1 VDIYKI
7 KRWQTTKTLPQLGP
21 DATHIWRI
29 DLDLASNG
37 IKYPL
42 SDSELE
48 RSERFISDRDRNRF
62 IQGRGGMRSILG
74 NYLGMPGQQLQID
87 IAKQGKP
94 FLTHPGTNLQF
105 NLTHTAGMALL
116 AVTLDTAIG
125 IDMEQIRD
133 RTGYMRIAK
142 RIFADSIYNH
152 LVSLPESDRHFAFLF
167 HWTS

>member
-1 VDIYKI
+1 MDIHKI
-7 KRWQTTKTLPQLGP
+7 KRWQTTKTLPQLSP
-21 DATHIWRI
+21 DATHIWQI
-29 DLDLASNG
+29 DLDLASKD
-37 IKYPL
+37 IKYLL

-87 IAKQGKP
+87 IAKHGNP
-94 FLTHPGTNLQF
+94 FLTNPGTYLQF

-133 RTGYMRIAK
+133 HTGYMRIAK
-142 RIFADSIYNH
+142 RIFAEQPYPH
-152 LVSLPESDRHFAFLF
+152 RLHP
-167 HWTS
+167 